1 MPQKDADASEVDE
14 AQGALAV
21 VSITNKKSMLLLA
34 VLAALVFGCLDSM
47 TMDVEP
53 GVHPYLEKCLD
64 LLIEKNHEAIYEAYL
79 QGRALSLE
87 EFSRRMDYFSKVFD
101 AEPESFSY
109 LRSYVG
115 GAGYFIQ
122 YSLVLSDGKARSCTF
137 GFPAKREGGV
147 GVQDLE
153 RMSVSAD
160 RGERS
165 FELDFT
171 SGNVFACRAPEGC
184 YGEARPG

>member
-1 MPQKDADASEVDE
+1 MPQKDADASEVDDG
-14 AQGALAV
+14 QGALGV
-21 VSITNKKSMLLLA
+21 VSITHMKSMILLA

-53 GVHPYLEKCLD
+53 GVRPYVEKCLD
-64 LLIEKNHEAIYEAYL
+64 LLIEKNHEAIYESYL
-79 QGRALSLE
+79 QARALSLE
-87 EFSRRMDYFSKVFD
+87 EFGRRMDYFSEVFD

-115 GAGYFIQ
+115 GEGYFIQ
-122 YSLVLSDGKARSCTF
+122 YSLVLSDGRAHSCTF
-137 GFPAKREGGV
+137 GFPAKGEAGIR
-147 GVQDLE
+147 VQDLE
-153 RMSVSAD
+153 SMSVSAD
-160 RGERS
+160 EGEKS
-165 FELDFT
+165 FEVDFT

>member
-1 MPQKDADASEVDE
+1 MILP
-14 AQGALAV
+14 
-21 VSITNKKSMLLLA
+21 A
-34 VLAALVFGCLDSM
+34 VLAGLVFGCLDSM

-53 GVHPYLEKCLD
+53 GVRPYIEKCLD
-64 LLIEKNHEAIYEAYL
+64 LLIEKNHEAIYESYL

-87 EFSRRMDYFSKVFD
+87 EFSRRMNYFSEIFG

-109 LRSYVG
+109 LRSYIG
-115 GAGYFIQ
+115 GEGYFIQ

-137 GFPAKREGGV
+137 GFPAKGEAGV
-147 GVQDLE
+147 RMQDLQ

-160 RGERS
+160 RGEKS
-165 FELDFT
+165 FEVDFT
-171 SGNVFACRAPEGC
+171 SGSVFACKAPEGC